1 MGIVMAKFYSVG
13 VGAGDGSYITLGALR
28 ALEKADIIAVPVK
41 KSGEKST
48 ALEIICKEFDT
59 DKKEILELEFS
70 MSKDMKARQN
80 SRQAS
85 SEKIISALNNGKNIA
100 MITLGDVS
108 IYSTCSYVHNAVKT
122 AGFEIEII
130 PGITS
135 FCAAA
140 DKAQISL
147 CEGNESVAV
156 IPSLKSA
163 NLEKYLDDFDTVVIM
178 KAGSDT
184 DTVYDILKRHGM
196 ENNAIVSSCVGMENE
211 LIEKLQKGKSYGYFT
226 TIIAKKN

>member
-1 MGIVMAKFYSVG
+1 MAKFYSVG

-48 ALEIICKEFDT
+48 ALEIIRKEFDT
-59 DKKEILELEFS
+59 DKKEILELEFP
-70 MSKDMKARQN
+70 MSSDDKTRQL
-80 SRQAS
+80 SRGAAA
-85 SEKIISALNNGKNIA
+85 EKIISALDSGKNIA

-108 IYSTCSYVHNAVKT
+108 VYSTCSYVHKAVKD
-122 AGFEIEII
+122 AGHEMEII

-147 CEGNESVAV
+147 CEGNESVAI

-163 NLEKYLDDFDTVVIM
+163 NLEKYIDDFDTIVIM
-178 KAGSDT
+178 KAGKDT
-184 DTVYDILKRHGM
+184 DTIYNILK
-196 ENNAIVSSCVGMENE
+196 
-211 LIEKLQKGKSYGYFT
+211 LL
-226 TIIAKKN
+226 

>member
-1 MGIVMAKFYSVG
+1 MAKFYSVG

-28 ALEKADIIAVPVK
+28 ALETADIIAVPVK

-48 ALEIICKEFDT
+48 ALEIIRKEFDT
-59 DKKEILELEFS
+59 GKKEILELEFS
-70 MSKDMKARQN
+70 MKPDTKTRQN
-80 SRQAS
+80 SRQISA
-85 SEKIISALNNGKNIA
+85 EKIVSALNNGENIA

-108 IYSTCSYVHNAVKT
+108 VYSTCSYVHKAVKD
-122 AGFEIEII
+122 AGHEIEII

-147 CEGNESVAV
+147 CEGNESVAI

-163 NLEKYLDDFDTVVIM
+163 NLEKYIDDFDTIVIM
-178 KAGSDT
+178 KAGKDT
-184 DTVYDILKRHGM
+184 DAIYDILKRHGLQ
-196 ENNAIVSSCVGMENE
+196 NNAIVSSCVGMENE
-211 LIEKLQKGKSYGYFT
+211 LIEPIQKDKEYGYFT
-226 TIIAKKN
+226 TVIVKH

>member
-1 MGIVMAKFYSVG
+1 MAKFYSVG

-48 ALEIICKEFDT
+48 ALEIIRKEFDT
-59 DKKEILELEFS
+59 DKKEILELEFP
-70 MSKDMKARQN
+70 MSSDDKTRQL
-80 SRQAS
+80 SRGAAA
-85 SEKIISALNNGKNIA
+85 EKIISALDNGKNIA

-108 IYSTCSYVHNAVKT
+108 VYSTCSYVHKAVKD
-122 AGFEIEII
+122 AGHEMEII

-147 CEGNESVAV
+147 CEGNESVAI

-163 NLEKYLDDFDTVVIM
+163 NLEKYIDDFDTIVIM
-178 KAGSDT
+178 KAGKDT
-184 DTVYDILKRHGM
+184 DTIYNILKRHGL
-196 ENNAIVSSCVGMENE
+196 EHNAVVSSCIGMENE
-211 LIEKLQKGKSYGYFT
+211 LIEPIQRHKEYGYFT
-226 TIIAKKN
+226 TIIVKH

>member
-1 MGIVMAKFYSVG
+1 MAKFYSVG

-48 ALEIICKEFDT
+48 ALEIIRKEFDT
-59 DKKEILELEFS
+59 DKKEILELEFP
-70 MSKDMKARQN
+70 MSSDDKTRQL
-80 SRQAS
+80 SRGAAA
-85 SEKIISALNNGKNIA
+85 EKIISALDSGKNIA

-108 IYSTCSYVHNAVKT
+108 VYSTCSYVHKAVKD
-122 AGFEIEII
+122 AGHEMEII

-147 CEGNESVAV
+147 CEGNESVAI

-163 NLEKYLDDFDTVVIM
+163 NLEKYIDDFDTIVIM
-178 KAGSDT
+178 KAGKDT
-184 DTVYDILKRHGM
+184 DAIYNILKRHGL
-196 ENNAIVSSCVGMENE
+196 EHNAVVSSCIGMKNE
-211 LIEKLQKGKSYGYFT
+211 LIEPIQRHKEYGYFT
-226 TIIAKKN
+226 TVIVKH